1 MNLIEYTDVFSSN
14 GYAHSKDLYLDIETT
29 GVRRY
34 ADFAWCIGY
43 SYIKNNEIHSK
54 QLLLNDSSDELASL
68 SLLQQ
73 EMDRFDRIVTFNG
86 DVFDLPFLYNRAK
99 SYGMELSFPKERVDL
114 YKLLRANK
122 KFMMLD
128 KINLKTAE
136 ILSGI
141 DRNDNVSGYET
152 IKLYEEVIRTGD
164 EAKRDL
170 LLKHNYYD
178 VRNLPIL
185 MKIFLPIKNARTI
198 DLDEQSFFVN
208 DFNVVG
214 DSLEVRISS
223 KNESLQ
229 INYYDEFV
237 AIDGSKHEIIISLK
251 VKAALK
257 DGKVISYFAHNNR
270 VFQMEKLFYPIIKE
284 EVTRAL
290 EKICK

>member
-1 MNLIEYTDVFSSN
+1 MDLIEYTDSFSPN

-54 QLLLNDSSDELASL
+54 QLLLNNSSDELASL
-68 SLLQQ
+68 SLLQH

-86 DVFDLPFLYNRAK
+86 DVFDLPFLYKRAI
-99 SYGMELSFPKERVDL
+99 SYGMELNFPKERVDL

-136 ILSGI
+136 ILAGI
-141 DRNDNVSGYET
+141 DRDDNVTGYET
-152 IKLYEEVIRTGD
+152 IKLYEEVVRTGD
-164 EAKRDL
+164 ESKRDL

-178 VRNLPIL
+178 IRNLPLL

-198 DLDEQSFFVN
+198 DIGDQSFFVN

-223 KNESLQ
+223 KYESIQ
-229 INYYDEFV
+229 INYYDDFV
-237 AIDGSKHEIIISLK
+237 AIDGDKHEIIIRFK
-251 VKAALK
+251 IKTALK
-257 DGKVISYFAHNNR
+257 DGKIISYLAHNNR
-270 VFQMEKLFYPIIKE
+270 VFQMDKLFYPIIKE
-284 EVTRAL
+284 EVTGAL
-290 EKICK
+290 GKICK